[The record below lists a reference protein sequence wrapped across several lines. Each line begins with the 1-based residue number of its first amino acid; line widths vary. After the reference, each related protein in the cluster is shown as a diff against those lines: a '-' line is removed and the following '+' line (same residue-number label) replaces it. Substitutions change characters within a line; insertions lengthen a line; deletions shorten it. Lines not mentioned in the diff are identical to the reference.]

1 MNNYQLKGFVL
12 KQVIQDIKDALAGVL
27 EGPAAD
33 VVADDNVIV
42 YKIDRTKGIM
52 GVPFLKWKAGTVSK
66 RASTRGMNLEYI
78 VRLNRSKG
86 LLVSK
91 TDRILVPLMT

>member
-27 EGPAAD
+27 EGLAAE
-33 VVADDNVIV
+33 VVADDNVFV
-42 YKIDRTKGIM
+42 YKIDRTKAIK
-52 GVPFLKWKAGTVSK
+52 GVPFLQWKAGTVSK

-78 VRLNRSKG
+78 VPLNRSKG
-86 LLVSK
+86 LLVTR
-91 TDRILVPLMT
+91 TDWILVPLMN

>member
-33 VVADDNVIV
+33 VVADNHVII

-52 GVPFLKWKAGTVSK
+52 GVPFLKWKAGTLSK

-78 VRLNRSKG
+78 VPLNRSKG
-86 LLVSK
+86 LLVTR
-91 TDRILVPLMT
+91 TDWILVPLMN